1 MLNLNDGY
9 TKFIILFYF
18 PIMFTL
24 FHNIKLKERLL
35 ILVAMGEWIEEER
48 ELSTRLW
55 KTIIIQSILMWWLAH
70 VSPMT
75 QERNHFKITIPTQK
89 EGQMGLIS

>member
-1 MLNLNDGY
+1 MMDVPSSLYYSTFLLCLH
-9 TKFIILFYF
+9 F
-18 PIMFTL
+18 

-48 ELSTRLW
+48 ELSTRVW
-55 KTIIIQSILMWWLAH
+55 KIIIIQSILLWLLAH

-75 QERNHFKITIPTQK
+75 QERNHFKITIPT
-89 EGQMGLIS
+89 